1 MINSSIRRMSC
12 AVLVVVGA
20 CSSDSTVPDAELVK
34 TYAEVVVA
42 RQTTSD
48 STQLR
53 RTLDSI
59 LVAHELDSASFDE
72 ALREM
77 SRSPE
82 MFKGFFDSVT
92 KQIDRLRDTTG
103 Q

>member
-1 MINSSIRRMSC
+1 MINSTIGKY
-12 AVLVVVGA
+12 AVVAMLAVSA
-20 CSSDSTVPDAELVK
+20 CSGDSTVPDAELVK

-42 RQTTSD
+42 RQVVGD
-48 STQLR
+48 SVQLR

-59 LVAHELDSASFDE
+59 LTAHELDSASFDK
-72 ALREM
+72 ALRGM

-92 KQIDRLRDTTG
+92 VEINRLRDTTHK
-103 Q
+103 